1 MAACRFPSSGP
12 SEALDVRSGP
22 RALSSRRGA
31 TSSGIHS
38 DFLAGALSSA
48 PFPRSEAY
56 RANGNH
62 MRVPEHPTW
71 RRERPMKPMY
81 KTLLPGLAGVA
92 MLVFMASGAAAQNLK
107 EQIVGTWTPVS
118 RDVTMREMKIV
129 PFGSHPLGYYMFDS
143 SGHFSINL
151 VNPDVPKFASGNPN
165 TGTPAR

>member
-1 MAACRFPSSGP
+1 
-12 SEALDVRSGP
+12 
-22 RALSSRRGA
+22 
-31 TSSGIHS
+31 
-38 DFLAGALSSA
+38 
-48 PFPRSEAY
+48 
-56 RANGNH
+56 
-62 MRVPEHPTW
+62 
-71 RRERPMKPMY
+71 MKPMY

-151 VNPDVPKFASGNPN
+151 VNPDVPKFASGNQN
-165 TGTPAR
+165 TGTPAENQAAVKGNISYFGTYAINPDGSLTLHIIGSGFPNWNGTDQKRMAEINGDQLKWTDPTMTNIGGGAVAVDILTRAK